1 MNLIGIMFISVVSS
15 VHLLFGLPSLEILI
29 LVPVREFLNVH
40 KGGHGV
46 QSCRVQGCQSD
57 CWCRV
62 FTVPSPARITQPSRK
77 QQCPFR
83 SLNVTS

>member
-29 LVPVREFLNVH
+29 LVPVREFLNSTKAAMVCSLA
-40 KGGHGV
+40 GSRAVSQTAGA
-46 QSCRVQGCQSD
+46 
-57 CWCRV
+57 V
-62 FTVPSPARITQPSRK
+62 FTVPSPPRITQPSRK

-83 SLNVTS
+83 SLNGTS